1 MASQNKKIIIT
12 IDVNERGSKEVD
24 KAKKSVDKLAAAQK
38 KLAEIS
44 TDEALEIA
52 KVNEQIKIQNEL
64 NTKLAKSALG
74 LGQTINGNTGSLK
87 KNRAQ
92 SGLNNAILI
101 ETGRVASD
109 ASYGIQGVAN
119 NIGRLT
125 ELFQEFSRTGEGG
138 VKGAFKQLG
147 QSLMGVGGIIVG
159 FQLLLSFMP
168 KIIKKFEELAGAA
181 SVLNK
186 ISKSVGENA
195 RSLVGNFEIYTRTLL
210 DSTETTEQKNI
221 ALKKLKDEYPEFNAQ
236 ILLDKNRTED
246 ANRARL
252 EYIKTLEKQAISQA
266 ALSKSQEIYGKITE
280 IIFNRELDLAEAK
293 QKTNEARFIGNTAL
307 VSGVKNAKAEAA
319 LNESIIKSSIESINK
334 KADAEIAK
342 EKEKLDILFKLIDLT
357 DKTNKKRNTETS
369 RTFKQDFLNLD
380 KDVERIRQ
388 QSLKQ
393 FIEQEETKI
402 AEESTGL
409 MAMYR
414 IRVDDFKQRQLERL
428 NEFKE
433 SKATL
438 DEKSKA
444 EKEYRESIELAEQ
457 ELVDV
462 IIVIEKRA
470 EAKRSALRLKRAK
483 EVLMLMSKQQIAQAE
498 AADAELKLPKIFTE
512 NAIKER
518 IKQLK
523 SEKEIQSKLVEIY
536 QVGTVERANAEIQ
549 LANLQ
554 KRLANEN
561 VSYQQQR
568 FNQIQEIY
576 TQGASTIGFI
586 SDAIK
591 NREIKNAGDSAEAIE
606 AAQKKAWQIEKALKI
621 SKVIMDTY
629 QAGYLAYGS
638 QLIIGDPTSPLR
650 AKVAQALTLAN
661 GIAQIAAISSTQFD
675 SKSLAGAKSGGNP
688 VEAPD
693 FNVVGASPESQLA
706 QSVSAQQMKPIKA
719 FVVGKEIT
727 NQQEFD
733 RNIITTSALG
743 N

>member
-38 KLAEIS
+38 KLAQIS

-307 VSGVKNAKAEAA
+307 MSGVKNAKAEAA

-342 EKEKLDILFKLIDLT
+342 EKEKLDILFKLIDFT

-483 EVLMLMSKQQIAQAE
+483 EVLMLISKQQIAQAE

-675 SKSLAGAKSGGNP
+675 SKSLGGAKSGGTP

-706 QSVSAQQMKPIKA
+706 QSVSAQQDKPVRA
-719 FVVGKEIT
+719 FVVHKDIRDA
-727 NQQEFD
+727 NDQFN
-733 RNIITTSALG
+733 NIITSATFSS
-743 N
+743 